1 MHGISQFYDKF
12 FDKSPF
18 KNVKEPA
25 KPEPEQK
32 ETPMSES
39 EKKLMKAT
47 QSKTDKAIRE
57 QEYPGKVGVIIGE
70 GAPPMSAL
78 HADEK
83 VYSGI
88 TTPSYTGGYVGGGD
102 IEGGYYVSTAD
113 MYDKIGKTLKGVGQT
128 VGDAIEKKK
137 KNKIG
142 EDVGESVGGDTT
154 DSGGTNVFENLGI
167 KTDFQSMSD
176 KARSGN

>member
-1 MHGISQFYDKF
+1 MQGISQFYGKF
-12 FDKSPF
+12 FEKSPF
-18 KNVKEPA
+18 KNVTQPA
-25 KPEPEQK
+25 KPVKKAEPK

-47 QSKTDKAIRE
+47 QSKTDKSIRE
-57 QEYPGKVGVIIGE
+57 QDYPGKVGVIIGE
-70 GAPPMSAL
+70 GSPEMSAL

-83 VYSGI
+83 VDSSI

-102 IEGGYYVSTAD
+102 IAGGYYVSTAD

-137 KNKIG
+137 KVGPDVDGDNNKE
-142 EDVGESVGGDTT
+142 EDN
-154 DSGGTNVFENLGI
+154 TNVLDNLNI
-167 KTDFQSMSD
+167 KTDCPPGQD
-176 KARSGN
+176 C